1 MRWLQLIRL
10 PTVFTAMADIFLG
23 FLLVTGGRFEPPGEF
38 LLVLLASACLYFA
51 GMVLNDL
58 FDMPRDAVERPDR
71 PLPSGAISSRAAATL
86 AVVLCAAGVVTS
98 AATGA
103 AAGVVA
109 VLVIVAI
116 LLYDWL
122 LKATPLAP
130 LAMGLCRFLNVLLG
144 AAAVADFSELGSP
157 PLLLLATCLGTYIA
171 GLTWFARKEAVGENR
186 IDLIGGSLVMNIG
199 MACLIATVLT
209 QPNVSHASRVALLLT
224 FMACTIDRRLI
235 AAIRSGQ
242 PRDIGGGIRIALLS
256 LVVLDASLVLAFSG
270 SVTAAV
276 ATVCLLLPALIVRRW
291 IPLT

>member
-1 MRWLQLIRL
+1 
-10 PTVFTAMADIFLG
+10 
-23 FLLVTGGRFEPPGEF
+23 
-38 LLVLLASACLYFA
+38 
-51 GMVLNDL
+51 
-58 FDMPRDAVERPDR
+58 
-71 PLPSGAISSRAAATL
+71 
-86 AVVLCAAGVVTS
+86 
-98 AATGA
+98 
-103 AAGVVA
+103 
-109 VLVIVAI
+109 
-116 LLYDWL
+116 
-122 LKATPLAP
+122 
-130 LAMGLCRFLNVLLG
+130 
-144 AAAVADFSELGSP
+144 
-157 PLLLLATCLGTYIA
+157 
-171 GLTWFARKEAVGENR
+171 
-186 IDLIGGSLVMNIG
+186 MNIG